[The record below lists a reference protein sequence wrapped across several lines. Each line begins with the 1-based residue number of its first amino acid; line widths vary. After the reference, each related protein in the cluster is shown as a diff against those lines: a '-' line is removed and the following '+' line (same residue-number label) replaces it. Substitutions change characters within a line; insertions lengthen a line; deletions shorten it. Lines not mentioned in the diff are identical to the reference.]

1 MILEAH
7 LLVEQSRYKT
17 LEDKL
22 KDTENTFNIKFSDAE
37 ESKRL
42 LQQTL
47 NQVTQNKN
55 NEVGQ
60 HTQLVVQLQN
70 TIEQLRK
77 TCEEQANTISINR
90 NSIREQQV
98 IIEDL
103 KTQLNT
109 ANNKIEASVPKK
121 NPTVSGSSPDLM
133 SCSNCSRSCHVSSS
147 SIPLNPGSWA
157 GSVFLLRH
165 NFSIQPCRLGCL
177 RQ

>member
-1 MILEAH
+1 MSEPNYNETVIIPFLQKKTQDLLSTNMIFEAH
-7 LLVEQSRYKT
+7 LLVEQSKYKT

-22 KDTENTFNIKFSDAE
+22 KDAENTFNIKFSNSE
-37 ESKRL
+37 ESNRQ

-60 HTQLVVQLQN
+60 QTQLVVQLQN

-109 ANNKIEASVPKK
+109 ANDKIQASTPKK
-121 NPTVSGSSPDLM
+121 KK
-133 SCSNCSRSCHVSSS
+133 SNIKESEDILDGDSY
-147 SIPLNPGSWA
+147 
-157 GSVFLLRH
+157 
-165 NFSIQPCRLGCL
+165 
-177 RQ
+177 